1 MWWLIL
7 GIAIGVIGW
16 WLVAWTRAK
25 KIAVKWYEWLLA
37 VIALGF
43 ALLAL
48 QNYYAFLRE
57 MEPYS
62 AGVMLALL
70 GVPALIFAVIAVGLV
85 WWENTKVAKT
95 PAKNS

>member
-37 VIALGF
+37 VIAD
-43 ALLAL
+43 
-48 QNYYAFLRE
+48 RK
-57 MEPYS
+57 S
-62 AGVMLALL
+62 V
-70 GVPALIFAVIAVGLV
+70 V
-85 WWENTKVAKT
+85 
-95 PAKNS
+95 